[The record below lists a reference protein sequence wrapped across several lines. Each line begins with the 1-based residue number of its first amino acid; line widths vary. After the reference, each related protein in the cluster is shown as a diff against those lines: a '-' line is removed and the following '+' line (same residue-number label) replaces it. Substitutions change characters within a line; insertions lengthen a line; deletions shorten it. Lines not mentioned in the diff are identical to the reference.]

1 MEMCLLV
8 PILKILYKI
17 SSVFQFVR
25 FQTHA
30 EQSLVFISVI
40 SYVKRI
46 LQSKLK
52 FCKNT
57 KSV

>member
-8 PILKILYKI
+8 SILKILYKI

-30 EQSLVFISVI
+30 EQSLLFVSVT
-40 SYVKRI
+40 SYVKHI
-46 LQSKLK
+46 LQGKLK

-57 KSV
+57 KLV